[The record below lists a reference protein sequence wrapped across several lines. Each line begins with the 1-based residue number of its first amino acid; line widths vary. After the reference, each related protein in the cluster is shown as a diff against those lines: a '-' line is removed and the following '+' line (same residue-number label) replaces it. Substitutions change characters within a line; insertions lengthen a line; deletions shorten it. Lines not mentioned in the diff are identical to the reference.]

1 MIRKRLQSN
10 QTFIRLI
17 GIKHNNKETEYVL
30 SLIDK
35 LNDSDDN
42 LICVEKNPEKDL
54 SLYNLQIKRIVGYL
68 RENNTNYKCVDTY
81 DYNLE
86 YLYRYNN
93 IDKLDQEESNFNRM
107 KRLRSDIKSKD
118 NEFFN
123 EIYTKRESE
132 IVNNIKNIT
141 KNFKNITIIIGEL
154 HTPKIYD
161 ELENHTQ

>member
-1 MIRKRLQSN
+1 M
-10 QTFIRLI
+10 
-17 GIKHNNKETEYVL
+17 
-30 SLIDK
+30 
-35 LNDSDDN
+35 
-42 LICVEKNPEKDL
+42 
-54 SLYNLQIKRIVGYL
+54 
-68 RENNTNYKCVDTY
+68 RESNTNYKCVDTY

-107 KRLRSDIKSKD
+107 KRLRSEIKSKD
-118 NEFFN
+118 KGFFD
-123 EIYTKRESE
+123 EIYAKRESK
-132 IVNNIKNIT
+132 IVNNIKNIV